1 MLSETSKSMRDSVCR
16 FDRSEPVSEIFR
28 GKWSLTILYAIQ
40 RKPVRLGELTRLI
53 PNASKKV
60 LIDNLKRLEAA
71 GIVVRNN
78 RSRRVLHVEYDFPE
92 DLKQAMSRLLDCLA
106 VWSEAYAKNAETCC
120 EWSTS
125 KH

>member
-1 MLSETSKSMRDSVCR
+1 MLSETSKPMRDSVCR
-16 FDRSEPVSEIFR
+16 FGPVSEICR
-28 GKWSLTILYAIQ
+28 GKWSLPILYAIR

-71 GIVVRNN
+71 GIVLRNN

-92 DLKQAMSRLLDCLA
+92 DLKEAMSRLLDCLA
-106 VWSEAYAKNAETCC
+106 VWSEAYAENAETSC

-125 KH
+125 KR

>member
-1 MLSETSKSMRDSVCR
+1 MRDYVWR
-16 FDRSEPVSEIFR
+16 FDRLGPVSEIFR
-28 GKWSLTILYAIQ
+28 GKWSLTILCAIR

-92 DLKQAMSRLLDCLA
+92 DLKEAMPRLLDCLRIP
-106 VWSEAYAKNAETCC
+106 VEGERDSGLKPNTIPL
-120 EWSTS
+120 
-125 KH
+125 